1 VRRSNMPPASESME
15 SARGM
20 EEAPP
25 KVEEKPEWWASP
37 AVVGLMGFGTTTMI
51 AGLTNL
57 PTPYGAG
64 FSGNWVVYGM
74 ALAFGGTAQF
84 TAGLIALRKGNM
96 FAGSAFIGYGAFW
109 WAFTLMLT
117 TFVGQAGATAPIF
130 YGVAGFAFIWMMFT
144 LTFLINAPK
153 HGWGITAV
161 FVLLFIAFILL
172 TVKFYSLAAN
182 LSGCTDAV
190 DLCGPFAANAS
201 ANWAVGGVIILT
213 GLMAWYV
220 ATADLTNWNY
230 GRKIL
235 PA

>member
-1 VRRSNMPPASESME
+1 MPATATME
-15 SARGM
+15 TARGM

-64 FSGNWVVYGM
+64 FGGNWVVYGM
-74 ALAFGGTAQF
+74 AVAFGGIAQLI
-84 TAGLIALRKGNM
+84 AGLIALRKGNM
-96 FAGSAFIGYGAFW
+96 FAGSAFMGYGAFW
-109 WAFTLMLT
+109 LAFTLMLT
-117 TFVGQAGATAPIF
+117 TFTSQIPAGAPF
-130 YGVAGFAFIWMMFT
+130 LYGVAGFAFIWMLFT
-144 LTFLINAPK
+144 FTFLINAPK
-153 HGWGITAV
+153 HGWGILLV
-161 FVLLFIAFILL
+161 FLFLFIAFILL

-182 LSGCTDAV
+182 AGGCTSANG
-190 DLCGPFAANAS
+190 CGPFAANAS
-201 ANWAVGGVIILT
+201 ANWAVGGEIIFDGFL
-213 GLMAWYV
+213 AWYV

-230 GRKIL
+230 GRKVL